1 MLLSTEG
8 SAVTLYLLAAAEP
21 QPDIALGLFVIAF
34 FTYLAWLLF
43 TAGGNRD

>member
-1 MLLSTEG
+1 MLPLTEG
-8 SAVTLYLLAAAEP
+8 SVVTLYLLAAAEP

-43 TAGGNRD
+43 TSGGDRD

>member
-1 MLLSTEG
+1 M
-8 SAVTLYLLAAAEP
+8 TLYLLAAADP

-43 TAGGNRD
+43 TSGGDRD